1 MWLPQRLL
9 GNEMWIFVHM
19 CQHEIQKG
27 LCLLCSHWNALVSM
41 IAPGSIAWQGLDRK
55 DSCGLLAGQRPRVL
69 WPHQKLDKPQKEEEE
84 ERRML
89 KWKYIQEDVSIFCL
103 YYVYLHT
110 YIYSYIYLYKYL
122 RISKYTYIQ
131 VCTYIHKLNEISL
144 TQKGGWTNISRFSE
158 WPPRGNGLGQDAW
171 GNSDAV
177 DLEFRCLNIL
187 KYEPRMEF

>member
-1 MWLPQRLL
+1 
-9 GNEMWIFVHM
+9 MWIFVHM

-84 ERRML
+84 EERRML

-103 YYVYLHT
+103 YMYIYIHT
-110 YIYSYIYLYKYL
+110 YIYTYIY
-122 RISKYTYIQ
+122 
-131 VCTYIHKLNEISL
+131 
-144 TQKGGWTNISRFSE
+144 TNIY
-158 WPPRGNGLGQDAW
+158 AY
-171 GNSDAV
+171 
-177 DLEFRCLNIL
+177 LNIHIYRYVRIYTNSMRFHSL
-187 KYEPRMEF
+187 KKVDEQTFQGFQSDRPEVTALAKMRGGTWMLWTWSLDVWIFWIWTKNGILECCRGTG